1 VLTTGAGGPAA
12 GRLVRGARVPL
23 LRVASAAGVLVA
35 GVRAAGVLVAGV
47 P

>member
-1 VLTTGAGGPAA
+1 VLTTGACGPAA
-12 GRLVRGARVPL
+12 GRLVRGTRVPL
-23 LRVASAAGVLVA
+23 LRVASAA